1 VASLEHSQL
10 VDLLKYNNQRVH
22 IVAVRSA
29 VGHQTTKSVDAGGG
43 LSAVSDRSHP
53 VDVASRAANVIDDSL
68 LRGLDSDIKRL
79 KAVNRSSS
87 ASTLSA
93 RPAMHTSQDE
103 LATTSTLRDTV
114 LTLATAGVSGKPSDR
129 TMDCVSKT
137 NTTASVDLRPVEV
150 RFVAS
155 VGVLYR
161 C

>member
-1 VASLEHSQL
+1 VASLEHNQL
-10 VDLLKYNNQRVH
+10 VNLLKLNNKRIH

-29 VGHQTTKSVDAGGG
+29 VSHQTTKSVDARGA
-43 LSAVSDRSHP
+43 LSAVSDRPHP

-87 ASTLSA
+87 VSALSA

-103 LATTSTLRDTV
+103 LAASTMKDAT
-114 LTLATAGVSGKPSDR
+114 LTAPAAGVSGKPSDR
-129 TMDCVSKT
+129 TTDCVSKT
-137 NTTASVDLRPVEV
+137 NTASVDLRPVEV
-150 RFVAS
+150 GFVAS
-155 VGVLYR
+155 VSVIYR